1 MNKEEALIS
10 VHKLNYV
17 YLAMNKCFVDDWEKI
32 VQLGGIT
39 YPQSK
44 LLIILKE
51 NGQST
56 MSQLAEK
63 GYWHMSTV
71 TELANR
77 MEKEK
82 LVQKHIDQ
90 IDKRVVRVDITEKGI
105 KTLDNTKR
113 LYYRNS
119 DIFNALIGMNK
130 QDLDVAFDVF
140 SKICKNTKGIEG
152 PCMLS
157 IAMES
162 IEHPKC
168 NCLEIL
174 RSLDEE

>member
-1 MNKEEALIS
+1 MDKEAALIS

-17 YLAMNKCFVDDWEKI
+17 YLAMNKCFVDDWEKM
-32 VQLGGIT
+32 VQMGGLT
-39 YPQSK
+39 YPQTK

-51 NGQST
+51 SGQST

-63 GYWHMSTV
+63 GFWHMSTV

-77 MEKEK
+77 MEKDK
-82 LVQKHIDQ
+82 LVEKHIDQ

-105 KTLDNTKR
+105 QTLNNTKR
-113 LYYRNS
+113 LYYKKS
-119 DIFNALIGMNK
+119 DIFNALIGMDK
-130 QDLDVAFDVF
+130 QELDAAFDTF

-157 IAMES
+157 IALDS
-162 IEHPKC
+162 VEHPKC